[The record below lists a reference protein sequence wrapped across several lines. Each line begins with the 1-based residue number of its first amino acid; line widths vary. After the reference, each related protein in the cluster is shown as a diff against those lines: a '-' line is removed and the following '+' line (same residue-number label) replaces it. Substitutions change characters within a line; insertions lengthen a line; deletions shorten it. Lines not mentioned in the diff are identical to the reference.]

1 MTAFDIFLQYFGGV
15 TLAIVF
21 LYGLRNYW
29 ITLFGGF
36 VAFCVFYFSFG
47 AKNFEWEI
55 NSLLI
60 KNVKDAV
67 VIYSISFIITVIIY
81 KIIPLKQTAQTSAK

>member
-15 TLAIVF
+15 TMAIIF

-29 ITLFGGF
+29 ITLFAGF

-47 AKNFEWEI
+47 TKEIEWEI
-55 NSLLI
+55 HSLLI
-60 KNVKDAV
+60 NIKDAAI
-67 VIYSISFIITVIIY
+67 IYSISFIIAVIIY
-81 KIIPLKQTAQTSAK
+81 KIIPLKQTAQVSTK